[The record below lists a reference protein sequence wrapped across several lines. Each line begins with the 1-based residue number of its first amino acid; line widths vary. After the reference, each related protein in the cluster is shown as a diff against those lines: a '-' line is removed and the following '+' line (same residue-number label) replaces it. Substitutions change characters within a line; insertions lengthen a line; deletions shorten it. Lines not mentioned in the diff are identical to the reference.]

1 MRACWLPVVLLATL
15 ALAGCMRAHPYPV
28 IKPIPQQPPQVLQYS
43 AGPVQPAVPP
53 HGPAVIVPAQAGPY
67 VAEPPYT
74 LDSGDRLRVVV
85 FGQTGLTSTYAVDAS
100 GHISMPLIGSV
111 EARGKTPQELAQQIT
126 ASLRRG
132 YMRDPHVTAEVV
144 TYRPFFI
151 LGEVTTPGQYPY
163 VAHMTVETA
172 VAIAGG
178 YGPRASKGEVTV
190 SRVIHGQT
198 VKFGAPVTYPVQP
211 GDTIRI
217 KERWF

>member
-1 MRACWLPVVLLATL
+1 MRARSLLGMLLAAL
-15 ALAGCMRAHPYPV
+15 ALAGCMRSRPYPTV
-28 IKPIPQQPPQVLQYS
+28 AAVPQAPPQVLQYR
-43 AGPVQPAVPP
+43 GEPAQTVVPQY
-53 HGPAVIVPAQAGPY
+53 GPAVVVPATGGPY
-67 VAEPPYT
+67 VAEPPYL

-85 FGQTGLTSTYAVDAS
+85 FGQTGLTNTYAVDA
-100 GHISMPLIGSV
+100 GGRISLPLIGAV
-111 EARGKTPQELAQQIT
+111 EARGRTPQQLGQEIA

-132 YMRDPHVTAEVV
+132 YMRDPHVTVEIVA
-144 TYRPFFI
+144 YRPFFI

-178 YGPRASKGEVTV
+178 FGPRASKGEVTV
-190 SRVIHGQT
+190 SRAIQGQT
-198 VKFGAPVTYPVQP
+198 TKFNAPLSCPVQP